1 MKRSSESYNP
11 YQAPIVEYVSQGR
24 VPAIGFLLSL
34 LCGWSSVLCV
44 TGYSLIGMI
53 ANGYEMAVQFS
64 NWRLRVEVQLVVLFG
79 FGVILCL
86 LMRIA
91 HRRRRKKGVIFVG
104 VLALP
109 GLAYVVSDLFYLE
122 IGRLFAEV
130 VSVTGEY
137 LHHNPSG
144 FDFASTE

>member
-1 MKRSSESYNP
+1 
-11 YQAPIVEYVSQGR
+11 
-24 VPAIGFLLSL
+24 
-34 LCGWSSVLCV
+34 
-44 TGYSLIGMI
+44 MI

-91 HRRRRKKGVIFVG
+91 HRRRSKKGIIFVG

-130 VSVTGEY
+130 FSVSHLSTGIETQS
-137 LHHNPSG
+137 LVR
-144 FDFASTE
+144 